1 VSSTSSVISV
11 TELNRRARLAIEK
24 SLPSCWIDGEISNW
38 VQASSGHWYFTLK
51 DQQSSVKCAFFRNRN
66 QFMDWKPSEG
76 NRVEV
81 RAQATLYEPRGD
93 YQLIVDVMRRAG
105 QGELYEEFLR
115 LKAKLDAEGLF
126 QSTLKLPLPKLP
138 RIVGIVTSLQA
149 AALQDALKT
158 LQNRWPASKV
168 IIYPS
173 SVQGGDAADSL
184 TQALSTAIQ
193 RQECDVLLLIRGG
206 GNLEDLHAF
215 NNEKLARSIR
225 STNIP
230 IITGIGHETDFSI
243 ADFASDLR
251 AATPTAAAQ
260 SAVPDKVEMQAKC
273 TKLQSGMINSL
284 QRLMYQSMQ
293 TLDGLTR
300 RVLHPA
306 NRITHAKTNVQQLK
320 SRLSLNSTYRINQLK
335 HKLEYSKIRHSAQR
349 PDCESIRLRTMTR
362 ISALETALL
371 LGLDQRKSRLNNAI
385 KSLQQL
391 HPERILSRGYC
402 IVQTVD
408 GVVLRDAGSVTP
420 DSKLKITLRTG
431 YLDATVNKVTP

>member
-1 VSSTSSVISV
+1 
-11 TELNRRARLAIEK
+11 
-24 SLPSCWIDGEISNW
+24 
-38 VQASSGHWYFTLK
+38 
-51 DQQSSVKCAFFRNRN
+51 
-66 QFMDWKPSEG
+66 MDWKPSEG

-115 LKAKLDAEGLF
+115 LKAKLEAEGLF
-126 QSTLKLPLPKLP
+126 HSALKLPIPKLP
-138 RIVGIVTSLQA
+138 RSIGIVTSLQA

-168 IIYPS
+168 IIYPT

-184 TQALSTAIQ
+184 TLALSMAVQ

-206 GNLEDLHAF
+206 GSLEDLHAF
-215 NNEKLARSIR
+215 NSEKLARTIR

-243 ADFASDLR
+243 ADFVADLR

-260 SAVPDKVEMQAKC
+260 SAVPDEIEMQTKC
-273 TKLQSGMINSL
+273 MELQSGMINSL

-306 NRITHAKTNVQQLK
+306 NRLTHGKTNVQQLK
-320 SRLSLNSTYRINQLK
+320 TRLSLNSGYRINQLK
-335 HKLEYSKIRHSAQR
+335 QRFEYSKIRLASQR
-349 PDCESIRLRTMTR
+349 PDCAVLRIR
-362 ISALETALL
+362 ALTQQAAFETALL
-371 LGLDQRKSRLNNAI
+371 AKLDQRKSRLNNAI

-391 HPERILSRGYC
+391 NPEKILSRGYC
-402 IVQTVD
+402 IVQTID
-408 GVVLRDAGSVTP
+408 GKVLRNAGSVTP

-431 YLDATVNKVTP
+431 YLDATVNKVMR

>member
-1 VSSTSSVISV
+1 
-11 TELNRRARLAIEK
+11 
-24 SLPSCWIDGEISNW
+24 
-38 VQASSGHWYFTLK
+38 
-51 DQQSSVKCAFFRNRN
+51 
-66 QFMDWKPSEG
+66 MDWKPSEG

-93 YQLIVDVMRRAG
+93 YQLVIDVMRRAG

-115 LKAKLDAEGLF
+115 LKAKLEAEGLF
-126 QSTLKLPLPKLP
+126 HSALKLPLTKLP
-138 RIVGIVTSLQA
+138 QSIGIVTSLQA

-168 IIYPS
+168 IIYPT

-184 TQALSTAIQ
+184 TLALSTAIQ

-206 GNLEDLHAF
+206 GSLEDLHAF
-215 NNEKLARSIR
+215 NSEKLARTIR

-273 TKLQSGMINSL
+273 TELQSGMINSL

-306 NRITHAKTNVQQLK
+306 NRLTHGKTNVQQLK
-320 SRLSLNSTYRINQLK
+320 TRLSLNSEYRINQLK
-335 HKLEYSKIRHSAQR
+335 HSLEYSKIRISAQR
-349 PDCESIRLRTMTR
+349 PDCESIRLRTRTR

-391 HPERILSRGYC
+391 HPEKILSRGYC

-408 GVVLRDAGSVTP
+408 GVVLKDAGSVTP

-431 YLDATVNKVTP
+431 YLNATVNKVTP